1 MKVVLICFL
10 CFFSL
15 SLFAQVDDLN
25 PLDTINKKSL
35 IVNHDKDQ
43 PKASISQ
50 YRIITLERDTT
61 FVDTSLTIKKEY
73 EYNYLR
79 RDIFGLMP
87 FANEGQTYTT
97 LQYGL
102 NKTSSFPEFGYTAK
116 QFNYLLPNQIK
127 YYSVATP
134 FTE

>member
-1 MKVVLICFL
+1 MRNFFFVL
-10 CFFSL
+10 CFFKI
-15 SLFAQVDDLN
+15 LFLVAQIDDSKN
-25 PLDTINKKSL
+25 A
-35 IVNHDKDQ
+35 VNVA
-43 PKASISQ
+43 KATISQ

-102 NKTSSFPEFGYTAK
+102 NKASSFPEFGYTAK
-116 QFNYLLPNQIK
+116 QFNYLQTNLI
-127 YYSVATP
+127 Y
-134 FTE
+134 